1 MFKRMTIVTALTL
14 LTSCTASG
22 ALENTAEETTQMS
35 HEQASDKQD
44 KDTPLA
50 DSTLTLNTVMTSEGV
65 ECPAVRG
72 ADGTLYTIPSMPQT
86 FEAGAKLNIM
96 IANPIIPFASFCQQG
111 QTLDWLRIDW
121 ISAKGDILQS
131 WEK

>member
-1 MFKRMTIVTALTL
+1 
-14 LTSCTASG
+14 
-22 ALENTAEETTQMS
+22 
-35 HEQASDKQD
+35 
-44 KDTPLA
+44 
-50 DSTLTLNTVMTSEGV
+50 MTSEGV

>member
-1 MFKRMTIVTALTL
+1 MTIVTALTL

-35 HEQASDKQD
+35 HEQASDKQNQ
-44 KDTPLA
+44 DTYPA
-50 DSTLTLNTVMTSEGV
+50 GSTLTINTVMTSEGV